1 MYINRKQ
8 LNEFPFDAYF
18 YRVGIDESLPLDQ
31 QKEERVLILETPC
44 DIQEASHSY
53 ASSFISA
60 QYSVYLPLD
69 INTEDVEIR
78 NGDAFES
85 EIYGMSINGK
95 VVGVFP
101 SQLGGITVYIQDS
114 DV

>member
-1 MYINRKQ
+1 MYIDRKQ

-31 QKEERVLILETPC
+31 QREEKIVVLETKC

-53 ASSFISA
+53 SSDFISA
-60 QYSVYLPLD
+60 AYAVYIPFDTKLD
-69 INTEDVEIR
+69 KLNLR
-78 NGDAFES
+78 NGDSFES
-85 EIYGMSINGK
+85 DAYGLRINGK
-95 VVGVFP
+95 VIGVFP
-101 SQLGGITVYIQDS
+101 SQLGGVTVYIQDS